1 MLEIKQLTRLQI
13 IKYCEKLE
21 KENRNLK
28 EKVEQMQE
36 NYENLNDAYT
46 EIL

>member
-21 KENRNLK
+21 QENKKLK
-28 EKVEQMQE
+28 EELEFYKKQYKHSMWE
-36 NYENLNDAYT
+36 D
-46 EIL
+46 